1 MHLPFILCN
10 ASDSMTAI
18 GIFQPFAILHFSSF
32 RLFVSNIVQSSCT
45 ANIIDVLDLLSVIF
59 LRVAETFCVI
69 NIHISKT
76 V

>member
-1 MHLPFILCN
+1 
-10 ASDSMTAI
+10 
-18 GIFQPFAILHFSSF
+18 LHFSSF